1 MDGGSRRFTPP
12 PAPSPSGSL
21 CDPANQDTEPRSG
34 SVGEGDVIY
43 PVRKSEGRAP
53 AFLGVERSLT
63 GRRWRAREAEV
74 GLVEALRRRFQLPE
88 IAARLLAGRG
98 VTLEDAP
105 NFLEPTL
112 KALFPDP
119 SSFADMDEAARVIED
134 AIVAGRSCA
143 VLADYDVDGGSS
155 AAQLVRYFRAR
166 GRELKIYVPDRMKEG
181 YGPSALAFERLKA
194 DGVELVITVDCGAAA
209 EGPLNAAAELGLDV
223 IVLDHHLMAGP
234 PPKARAVV
242 NPNRLDC
249 KSGQGDLTAAGVVLV
264 TLAAVNREARRR
276 GSIGANNL
284 PDLMHMLDLA
294 AIGTVCDVAPL
305 TGFNRAI
312 VAQGLK
318 VLRNGNNLGLVALA
332 ESAGRP
338 IGKGGG
344 LATVYDFGFILGP
357 RINAGGRVGDA
368 SLATRLLSTED
379 PAEARELAA
388 MLEDLNAERRAR
400 EAEMLA
406 EAETAAL
413 AEAELRAV
421 VIVGSHRWH
430 PGVIGIAAGRLKD
443 RLMKPTIVLGGVGEH
458 EPAKGS
464 GRSTPGVNLGAA
476 IAAAK
481 NAGLLINGGGHAM
494 AAGLTVE
501 WGKVEEL
508 KDFLSEAL
516 AGEIASAAGEARALS
531 IDAAGAI
538 SALDLK
544 LIDALDRIGPYGQG
558 HPEPV
563 FALPD
568 VRVSFAKLVK
578 DEHVRFTLE
587 DSRGA
592 RIGGIAFRAMQSALG
607 EALLKREGIFHAAV
621 RVKRNEWNGN
631 VRAEVEIVDLA
642 AAH

>member
-1 MDGGSRRFTPP
+1 MSAARKFENGG
-12 PAPSPSGSL
+12 
-21 CDPANQDTEPRSG
+21 
-34 SVGEGDVIY
+34 
-43 PVRKSEGRAP
+43 

-63 GRRWRAREAEV
+63 GRRWRTREADLA
-74 GLVEALRRRFQLPE
+74 LVEAFRRRFSLPE
-88 IAARLLAGRG
+88 IAARLMAARG
-98 VTLEDAP
+98 IGLDDAEA
-105 NFLEPTL
+105 FLFPTL
-112 KALFPDP
+112 KTHFPDP

-143 VLADYDVDGGSS
+143 VFADYDVDGGSS
-155 AAQLVRYFRAR
+155 GAQLVRYFRAR

-209 EGPLNAAAELGLDV
+209 EGPLNAAAEMGLDV
-223 IVLDHHLMAGP
+223 VVLDHHLMAGP

-242 NPNRLDC
+242 NPNRLDDT
-249 KSGQGDLTAAGVVLV
+249 SGQGALTAAGVVLV
-264 TLAAVNREARRR
+264 TMAAINREARRR
-276 GSIGANNL
+276 GSPGSNHL
-284 PDLMHMLDLA
+284 PDIIQMLDLA

-312 VAQGLK
+312 VSQGLK
-318 VLRNGNNLGLVALA
+318 ILRNGKNIGMVALA
-332 ESAGRP
+332 ESAGR
-338 IGKGGG
+338 KGS
-344 LATVYDFGFILGP
+344 ATIYDFGFILGP

-379 PAEARELAA
+379 PEEARELAA
-388 MLEDLNAERRAR
+388 TLEALNAERKQR

-406 EAETAAL
+406 EAETAAI
-413 AEAELRAV
+413 AEAELRSV
-421 VIVGSHRWH
+421 IIVGSHRWH

-443 RLMKPTIVLGGVGEH
+443 RLHKPTIVLGGVSEH

-476 IAAAK
+476 VAAAK
-481 NAGLLINGGGHAM
+481 EAGLLINGGGHAA

-501 WGKVEEL
+501 WDKVEAL
-508 KDFLSEAL
+508 KDFLSEKL
-516 AGEIASAAGEARALS
+516 EGEMAAAEGEARALTV
-531 IDAAGAI
+531 DAMSGVGAVDV
-538 SALDLK
+538 S
-544 LIDALDRIGPYGQG
+544 LIDALEQIGPYGQG

-563 FALPD
+563 LALTD

-578 DEHVRFTLE
+578 EEHVRFTLE
-587 DSRGA
+587 DARGA
-592 RIGGIAFRAMQSALG
+592 RVSGIAFRAMKSPLG
-607 EALLKREGIFHAAV
+607 EALMKKDVIYHAAV

-642 AAH
+642 EA

>member
-1 MDGGSRRFTPP
+1 MTVATALRNETGG
-12 PAPSPSGSL
+12 
-21 CDPANQDTEPRSG
+21 
-34 SVGEGDVIY
+34 
-43 PVRKSEGRAP
+43 

-63 GRRWRAREAEV
+63 GRRWRARDADV
-74 GLVEALRRRFQLPE
+74 GMVEALRRRFALPE
-88 IAARLLAGRG
+88 IAARLLAARG
-98 VTLEDAP
+98 VGLEAAET
-105 NFLEPTL
+105 FLAPTL
-112 KALFPDP
+112 KTHFPDP

-134 AIVAGRSCA
+134 AIVSGRSCA

-166 GRELKIYVPDRMKEG
+166 GRELNIYVPDRMKEG
-181 YGPSALAFERLKA
+181 YGPSVLAFERLKEQ
-194 DGVELVITVDCGAAA
+194 GVELVITVDCGAAA
-209 EGPLNAAAELGLDV
+209 EAPLNAAADLGLDV
-223 IVLDHHLMAGP
+223 IVLDHHLMSGP

-249 KSGQGDLTAAGVVLV
+249 TSGQGHLTAAGVVLV
-264 TLAAVNREARRR
+264 TLAAVNREARKR
-276 GSIGANNL
+276 GSIGSNNL
-284 PDLMHMLDLA
+284 PDLIQMLDLA

-318 VLRNGNNLGLVALA
+318 ILRNRTNIGLTALA
-332 ESAGRP
+332 ENAGR
-338 IGKGGG
+338 KEH
-344 LATVYDFGFILGP
+344 ASVYDFGFILGP

-379 PAEARELAA
+379 PDEARGLAA
-388 MLEDLNAERRAR
+388 TLEALNQERRTR
-400 EAEMLA
+400 EAEMLV
-406 EAETAAL
+406 EAESEAL
-413 AEAELRAV
+413 AEAEKRAV
-421 VIVGSHRWH
+421 VIVGSPRWH

-443 RLMKPTIVLGGVGEH
+443 RLMKPTIVLGGVSEH

-476 IAAAK
+476 VARAK
-481 NAGLLINGGGHAM
+481 TEGLLINGGGHAA

-501 WGKVEEL
+501 WEKVAAL

-516 AGEIASAAGEARALS
+516 ADELAASAGEARSLS
-531 IDAAGAI
+531 VDAAGAVGAI
-538 SALDLK
+538 DLDL
-544 LIDALDRIGPYGQG
+544 IEAMDRIGPYGQG

-568 VRVSFAKLVK
+568 VRVCYAKLVK

-587 DSRGA
+587 DARGA
-592 RIGGIAFRAMQSALG
+592 RIGGIAFRAMKSALG
-607 EALLKREGIFHAAV
+607 EALLKREGVFHAGV

-642 AAH
+642 TAS

>member
-1 MDGGSRRFTPP
+1 MGQ
-12 PAPSPSGSL
+12 AAAL
-21 CDPANQDTEPRSG
+21 PR
-34 SVGEGDVIY
+34 ET
-43 PVRKSEGRAP
+43 AA

-63 GRRWRAREAEV
+63 GRRWRTREADHA
-74 GLVEALRRRFQLPE
+74 LVQAFARRFSLPE
-88 IAARLLAGRG
+88 IAARLLAVRG
-98 VTLEDAP
+98 VALEDAEA
-105 NFLEPTL
+105 FLSPTL
-112 KALFPDP
+112 KTHFPDP

-134 AIVAGRSCA
+134 AIVTGRSCA

-181 YGPSALAFERLKA
+181 YGPSVLAFERLKA

-209 EGPLNAAAELGLDV
+209 EGPLNAAADLGLDV
-223 IVLDHHLMAGP
+223 VVLDHHLMAGP

-242 NPNRLDC
+242 NPNRLDDT
-249 KSGQGDLTAAGVVLV
+249 SGQGHLTAAGVVLV

-276 GSIGANNL
+276 GSIGSNNL
-284 PDLMHMLDLA
+284 PDLMQMLDLA

-312 VAQGLK
+312 VSQGLK
-318 VLRNGNNLGLVALA
+318 ILRNGKNIGLVALA
-332 ESAGRP
+332 ENAGR
-338 IGKGGG
+338 KGS
-344 LATVYDFGFILGP
+344 ASVYDFGFILGP

-379 PAEARELAA
+379 QEEATELATT
-388 MLEDLNAERRAR
+388 LEALNQERRAR

-406 EAETAAL
+406 DAETAAL
-413 AEAELRAV
+413 AEAEKRAV

-443 RLMKPTIVLGGVGEH
+443 RLHKPTIVLGGVTEH

-476 IAAAK
+476 VAAAK
-481 NAGLLINGGGHAM
+481 EAGLLISGGGHAA

-501 WGKVEEL
+501 WDKVEGL
-508 KDFLSEAL
+508 KDFLSEKLEPEMA
-516 AGEIASAAGEARALS
+516 AAAGEARALTV
-531 IDAAGAI
+531 DAVGGVGAVNV
-538 SALDLK
+538 A
-544 LIDALDRIGPYGQG
+544 LIDAIDRIGPYGQG

-563 FALPD
+563 FALTD

-578 DEHVRFTLE
+578 EEHVRFTLE
-587 DSRGA
+587 DARGA
-592 RIGGIAFRAMQSALG
+592 RVSGIAFRAMKSPIG
-607 EALLKREGIFHAAV
+607 EALMKKDVLYHAAV
-621 RVKRNEWNGN
+621 RLKRNEWNDT

-642 AAH
+642 EA

>member
-1 MDGGSRRFTPP
+1 MGAARIIS
-12 PAPSPSGSL
+12 A
-21 CDPANQDTEPRSG
+21 
-34 SVGEGDVIY
+34 
-43 PVRKSEGRAP
+43 KSEA

-63 GRRWRAREAEV
+63 GRRWRTREAEL
-74 GLVEALRRRFQLPE
+74 GLVEAFRRRFQLPE
-88 IAARLLAGRG
+88 IAARLLAARG
-98 VTLEDAP
+98 VTLEDAS

-134 AIVAGRSCA
+134 AIVSGRSCA

-166 GRELKIYVPDRMKEG
+166 GRALKIYVPDRMKEG

-194 DGVELVITVDCGAAA
+194 EGVELVITVDCGAAA
-209 EGPLNAAAELGLDV
+209 EGPLKAAAELGLDV

-249 KSGQGDLTAAGVVLV
+249 RSGQGNLTAAGVVLV
-264 TLAAVNREARRR
+264 ALTAVNREARRR
-276 GSIGANNL
+276 GSIGSNNL
-284 PDLMHMLDLA
+284 PDLMAMLDLA

-318 VLRNGNNLGLVALA
+318 VLRNGKNIGLVALA
-332 ESAGRP
+332 ENAGR
-338 IGKGGG
+338 KG
-344 LATVYDFGFILGP
+344 AASVYDFGFILGP

-379 PAEARELAA
+379 PQEARELAA
-388 MLEDLNAERRAR
+388 TLEALNAERRQR

-421 VIVGSHRWH
+421 VIVGSHLWH

-443 RLMKPTIVLGGVGEH
+443 RLMKPTIVLGGVSEH

-476 IAAAK
+476 VAAAK
-481 NAGLLINGGGHAM
+481 QAGLLISGGGHAA

-501 WGKVEEL
+501 WDKVEAL
-508 KDFLSEAL
+508 KDFLSEQLSDEMA
-516 AGEIASAAGEARALS
+516 AAAGEARALS
-531 IDAAGAI
+531 VDASAAI
-538 SALDLK
+538 GALDLN

-558 HPEPV
+558 HPEPL

-568 VRVSFAKLVK
+568 VRVSFSKLVK
-578 DEHVRFTLE
+578 EEHVRFTLE
-587 DSRGA
+587 DARGA
-592 RIGGIAFRAMQSALG
+592 RIGGIAFRAMKSGLG
-607 EALLKREGIFHAAV
+607 EALLKREGVFHAAV
-621 RVKRNEWNGN
+621 RVKKNEWNGN
-631 VRAEVEIVDLA
+631 VRAEAEIVDLA
-642 AAH
+642 VSS